1 MRCPLEVQNNIS
13 NKGRFYLLRVLI
25 VILLLASLADLG
37 LSQLSGS
44 LGEQFKEHPMA
55 LASAAVMLLLILL
68 RFRLFELDDGYE
80 MIHIISRSVFSLS
93 SSRSHK
99 TAFSKRKMSAYSIKG
114 SGLQRRLQI
123 ELKDF
128 AGAENT
134 QKQFDI
140 RLLSRTERKE
150 LSRSLDAVLEKYR
163 ASNQA

>member
-13 NKGRFYLLRVLI
+13 NKGRFYLIRVLI

-44 LGEQFKEHPMA
+44 LGEQFEEHPMA
-55 LASAAVMLLLILL
+55 LAAAAVMLLLILL

>member
-1 MRCPLEVQNNIS
+1 MHCPLEAQYNIS

-25 VILLLASLADLG
+25 IILLLASLADLG

-44 LGEQFKEHPMA
+44 LGEQFEEHPLA
-55 LASAAVMLLLILL
+55 LAAAAVILLLILL
-68 RFRLFELDDGYE
+68 RFRLFELDAGYE
-80 MIHIISRSVFSLS
+80 MVHIISRSIFSLS

-114 SGLQRRLQI
+114 SGLQRQLQI

-128 AGAENT
+128 AGTEST
-134 QKQFDI
+134 QKYFDI
-140 RLLSRTERKE
+140 RLLSRSEREE
-150 LSRSLDAVLEKYR
+150 LTRSLDAVLEKYR

>member
-1 MRCPLEVQNNIS
+1 MPCPLEVQNNIS

-44 LGEQFKEHPMA
+44 LGEQFVEHPMA
-55 LASAAVMLLLILL
+55 LAAAAVMLLLILL

-80 MIHIISRSVFSLS
+80 MIHIVSRSIFSLS

-99 TAFSKRKMSAYSIKG
+99 TAFSKRKVSAYSIKG
-114 SGLQRRLQI
+114 SGLQRQLLI
-123 ELKDF
+123 DLKDF
-128 AGAENT
+128 AGAEST

-140 RLLSRTERKE
+140 RLLSRSDREE
-150 LSRSLDAVLEKYR
+150 LTRSLDAVLEKYK
-163 ASNQA
+163 ASSLA